1 MRLGRRRTAAAALTA
16 AILALSACSSDD
28 GSDAPDST
36 GSPAPTAPSG
46 GQGGPA
52 ALGALPPAAA
62 PGSGGSYYVA
72 MGDSYAAGVRIPE
85 TVPDA
90 PGLCSRSA
98 SNYPHLTARTLAV
111 PTFTDVTCGGAT
123 TEDLAA
129 PQGGGS
135 TAPAPQFE
143 ALGPQTRLVTLGIG
157 GNDIGFTEIV
167 TTCVVKSGDT
177 SSPTPCKDA
186 FTKNGQ
192 DVLTERIRT
201 TAGKID
207 AALTAIHE
215 KSPQARVLLVGYPAI
230 LPETGTGCP
239 AQFPVAAGDLG
250 YLRGV
255 LHALNTMISER
266 AAAGNAGYVDT
277 YAPAVGHDVCTPN
290 GTKWVEGL
298 NPESPAAQVHP
309 NALGHEGMAAV
320 VIDAARQQT

>member
-1 MRLGRRRTAAAALTA
+1 MRLGRRRTAAAALAA
-16 AILALSACSSDD
+16 AIFTLTACSSDD
-28 GSDAPDST
+28 DDPPGDGGT
-36 GSPAPTAPSG
+36 TPAQTAPSG
-46 GQGGPA
+46 GQGTPA
-52 ALGALPPAAA
+52 ALGPVPPAAA
-62 PGSGGSYYVA
+62 PGAGGSYYVA

-90 PGLCSRSA
+90 PGMCSRSA

-123 TEDLAA
+123 TEDLSA
-129 PQGGGS
+129 PQSGS
-135 TAPAPQFE
+135 GTAPAPQFE

-177 SSPTPCKDA
+177 SSATPCKDA

-192 DVLTERIRT
+192 DVLTERIQT
-201 TAGKID
+201 AAGKID
-207 AALTAIHE
+207 AVLRTIHE

-230 LPETGTGCP
+230 LPETGDGCP
-239 AQFPVAAGDLG
+239 AQFPVATGDLG

-266 AAAGNAGYVDT
+266 ATAGNATYVDT
-277 YAPAVGHDVCTPN
+277 YAPAVGHDVCTPS
-290 GTKWVEGL
+290 GTKWIEGL
-298 NPESPAAQVHP
+298 TPQSPAAQVHP

-320 VIDAARQQT
+320 VIAAAQRT